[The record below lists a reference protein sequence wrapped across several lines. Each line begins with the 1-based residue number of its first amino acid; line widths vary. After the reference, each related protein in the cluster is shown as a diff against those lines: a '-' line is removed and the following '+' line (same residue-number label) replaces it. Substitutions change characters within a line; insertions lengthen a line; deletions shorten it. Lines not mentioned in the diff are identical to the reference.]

1 MILIILIHVL
11 SLVTSISKANILFK
25 EDSDG
30 QIVSRVELPEWNGFD
45 KTFIWMKVKDPR
57 SSRILRNIRP
67 NDGIHNGNGILRS
80 L

>member
-30 QIVSRVELPEWNGFD
+30 QVISRVDLPEWNGFD
-45 KTFIWMKVKDPR
+45 KTFLWKAIDPK
-57 SSRILRNIRP
+57 SSKILRKLRST
-67 NDGIHNGNGILRS
+67 DGIHGWILRS

>member
-1 MILIILIHVL
+1 MIIIIFLHVL

-30 QIVSRVELPEWNGFD
+30 QVVSRVDLPEWNGFD
-45 KTFIWMKVKDPR
+45 KTLISMKVKDPK
-57 SSRILRNIRP
+57 SSRILRSIKP
-67 NDGIHNGNGILRS
+67 NDKIHGGILRA